1 MGNNSIHFVSAENWG
16 LSQFPIAEIKVASE
30 NDLLYERFA
39 SANDDD
45 QRLIRSIRE
54 HGIQEPLVISQ
65 DGILLSGHRR
75 LASAKRI
82 GLTFVPVRINPVIFG
97 ALSGNEKLTL
107 LQLYNNQREK
117 TFDES
122 VRERL
127 VNISPTEAHRNLS
140 RERIAR
146 LIADAPVKA
155 NVHLTKAKARYR
167 ITTKQF
173 LNAMVKVVFDNEQY
187 WPLTDRRVHYLLLND
202 PPLRHDNKPDST
214 YKNDAPCYKA
224 LTNLITRARLTGEIP
239 MRSIEDPTRPISLSE
254 GYDSPG
260 EFIER
265 ETRYFLTGFARNLM
279 AEQKSHIE
287 VVLEKNALRSV
298 VLEVTQAYCIPLTVS
313 RGYCSIG
320 PRHDISQRYFRSGKD
335 RLILLFLTDFDPD
348 GQEIAKSFA
357 QSMRN
362 DFGIQNLVAHKVLLN
377 HKDILENDLPSDMDA
392 KVSSPHYLKFVS
404 EFGTKVVELDA
415 APVSLIQNK
424 LKEAIEAVINIE
436 AFNRQLELEAKDAVL
451 IAAKRAAVLS
461 FMGVPKK

>member
-1 MGNNSIHFVSAENWG
+1 MKGGAPPTCNFHHQLPLYILLFQLHKTLANENFKESSDFELTLQYYDFLLKIKDKFAELKEEEKENACAIGLGMRDLFFINNVVSND
-16 LSQFPIAEIKVASE
+16 IKIKSLPSE
-30 NDLLYERFA
+30 LNDLPTKMT
-39 SANDDD
+39 S
-45 QRLIRSIRE
+45 
-54 HGIQEPLVISQ
+54 
-65 DGILLSGHRR
+65 LSG
-75 LASAKRI
+75 L
-82 GLTFVPVRINPVIFG
+82 LTTDFCG
-97 ALSGNEKLTL
+97 ALNEEYFK
-107 LQLYNNQREK
+107 
-117 TFDES
+117 DDVS
-122 VRERL
+122 VREE
-127 VNISPTEAHRNLS
+127 T
-140 RERIAR
+140 
-146 LIADAPVKA
+146 
-155 NVHLTKAKARYR
+155 
-167 ITTKQF
+167 
-173 LNAMVKVVFDNEQY
+173 
-187 WPLTDRRVHYLLLND
+187 
-202 PPLRHDNKPDST
+202 
-214 YKNDAPCYKA
+214 
-224 LTNLITRARLTGEIP
+224 LTN
-239 MRSIEDPTRPISLSE
+239 SVFV
-254 GYDSPG
+254 

-377 HKDILENDLPSDMDA
+377 HQDILENDLPSDMDA

-436 AFNRQLELEAKDAVL
+436 TFNRQLELEEKDAVL

-461 FMGVPKK
+461 FMAVPKK

>member
-1 MGNNSIHFVSAENWG
+1 MGNTSIHFVSTENWD
-16 LSQFPIAEIKVASE
+16 LSQFPVAEIKVATE

-45 QRLIRSIRE
+45 QRLIQSVLE
-54 HGIQEPLVISQ
+54 HGILEPLVISA
-65 DGILLSGHRR
+65 DRILLSGHRR

-97 ALSGNEKLTL
+97 ALSGNEKLTI

-117 TFDES
+117 TFEES

-127 VNISPTEAHRNLS
+127 VNINSKEAHGNLT
-140 RERIAR
+140 RQRVAR
-146 LIADAPVKA
+146 LIADAPIKS
-155 NVHLTKAKARYR
+155 NVALKKYKPRNR

-173 LNAMVKVVFDNEQY
+173 LEAVVKVIFENEQY

-224 LTNLITRARLTGEIP
+224 LTNLIARARLIGEIP
-239 MRSIEDPTRPISLSE
+239 MRAIEDPTRPISLNE
-254 GYDSPG
+254 GYDSSG

-320 PRHDISQRYFRSGKD
+320 PRHDIAQRYFRSGKD

-348 GQEIAKSFA
+348 GQEIARSFA
-357 QSMRN
+357 QSMQN
-362 DFGIQNLVAHKVLLN
+362 DFGIKNLVPHKVLLN
-377 HKDILENDLPSDMDA
+377 HQDILENDLPSDIDA
-392 KVSSPHYLKFVS
+392 KETSPHYIKFVS
-404 EFGTKVVELDA
+404 EYGTKVVELDA
-415 APVSLIQNK
+415 APVLLIQRK
-424 LKEAIEAVINIE
+424 LKEAIEAVIDIA
-436 AFNRQLELEAKDAVL
+436 AFNRQLELEERDAVL
-451 IAAKRAAVLS
+451 IAAKREAVLR
-461 FMGVPKK
+461 FMGVAKK